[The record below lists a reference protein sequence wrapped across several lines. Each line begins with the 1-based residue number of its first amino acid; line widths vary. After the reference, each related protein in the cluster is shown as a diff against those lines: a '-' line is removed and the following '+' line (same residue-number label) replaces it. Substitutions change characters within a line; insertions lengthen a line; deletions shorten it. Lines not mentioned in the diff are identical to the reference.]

1 MRDQESMQT
10 QFKQD
15 SDMTDGR
22 KTNDA
27 EIALCRSGIYE
38 ALTLGFRPP
47 TEETVRRLILKEQNS
62 MFAELVSIIDENLM
76 ENVSDLAVEVDADLV
91 DKLESKYYN
100 LFGHSARSSV
110 PPYETEYGDK
120 NLFQQPHQLADI
132 SGFLTAFGLEL
143 NVAKHERID
152 HVACELEFMCFLTRK
167 EAYAIQNKKSAML
180 KETLKAERSF
190 LKDHLARFTP
200 TFSHLCIKEDPGGF
214 YGNLGRLLRNFVQ
227 FECDKF
233 NLKSGSEKLHLR
245 SSVEVDECY
254 DCEFSG
260 DVKELAGEGN
270 TMEQF

>member
-1 MRDQESMQT
+1 
-10 QFKQD
+10 
-15 SDMTDGR
+15 MTDGR
-22 KTNDA
+22 NNNDA

-47 TEETVRRLILKEQNS
+47 AEETFRRLMSKEQNS
-62 MFAELVSIIDENLM
+62 MFAELVSIIDGNLV
-76 ENVSDLAVEVDADLV
+76 EDVSRLAVEMDAELE
-91 DKLESKYYN
+91 DKLESRYYN

-110 PPYETEYGDK
+110 PPYETEFGDK

-132 SGFLTAFGLEL
+132 SGFLTAFGLEI
-143 NVAKHERID
+143 NVAEHERID

-167 EAYAIQNKKSAML
+167 EAYAIQNEKSAML

-214 YGNLGRLLRNFVQ
+214 YGDLGRLLRNFVLI
-227 FECDKF
+227 ECARFDI
-233 NLKSGSEKLHLR
+233 KSGSEKHQLR
-245 SSVEVDECY
+245 SSVTVDECF

-270 TMEQF
+270 PMEQL

>member
-1 MRDQESMQT
+1 
-10 QFKQD
+10 
-15 SDMTDGR
+15 MTY
-22 KTNDA
+22 KININDA

-47 TEETVRRLILKEQNS
+47 VEETVKRLISKKQNS
-62 MFAELVSIIDENLM
+62 MFVELVSIIDENLIEDVSNLAM
-76 ENVSDLAVEVDADLV
+76 EVNAELK
-91 DKLESKYYN
+91 DKLKSKYYN

-110 PPYETEYGDK
+110 PPYETEFGDK

-132 SGFLTAFGLEL
+132 SGFFTAFGLEL
-143 NVAKHERID
+143 NVAEHERID
-152 HVACELEFMCFLTRK
+152 HVACELEFMCFLARK

-200 TFSHLCIKEDPGGF
+200 TFSHLCLKEDPGGF

-227 FECDKF
+227 IECTRF

-245 SSVEVDECY
+245 SSVEVDDCF

-260 DVKELAGEGN
+260 GVEELAGAGEGN
-270 TMEQF
+270 PMEQI